1 MRDDNSTL
9 PCCFCLVQLNQLP
22 CSYCLLCMRKH
33 IACGCLPTV
42 SACLF
47 EIISPGLWEILFS
60 SLLSLSMWFPPA
72 EKDSLPVLVSLIF
85 HLFCSNLFSRSVGAQ
100 LGREG
105 NKNYILVRCA
115 GWIVRRLVRRSTE
128 PSLGMESQECVADLR
143 VKLWVLSEMGLVT
156 KVQKPCRKKKS
167 WKEN

>member
-1 MRDDNSTL
+1 
-9 PCCFCLVQLNQLP
+9 
-22 CSYCLLCMRKH
+22 
-33 IACGCLPTV
+33 
-42 SACLF
+42 
-47 EIISPGLWEILFS
+47 
-60 SLLSLSMWFPPA
+60 MWFPPA

-100 LGREG
+100 LSREG

-128 PSLGMESQECVADLR
+128 PSLGVESQECVADSR

-156 KVQKPCRKKKS
+156 KVQKPCRKKKILKGKLNCDNNMKVYCANKRS
-167 WKEN
+167 LIKLLCQQKLYQCIE